1 MSLSYNFSLYV
12 LCDLSPCLPPC
23 DLSPYLL
30 SCNHVIYCRVISH
43 RIYRRVISHL
53 IYCRVTSHGVYCRVT
68 SHRVYLP
75 VTSHHVYRHAHARSC
90 RALVGSVPSYCLG
103 LIAPLVWS
111 RPPLPTFHCPSYCL
125 GLIAPL
131 VWSRPP
137 LPTFH
142 CLFGGCPF
150 SLLHHELSLSP
161 LDQLIPL
168 SILTCG
174 NHSLFK
180 RKERWR
186 KVETPWGGPIVSC
199 SCCPLLFLFAI
210 NVLRR
215 AVHSNFPLLCLNLS
229 KKALLLSK
237 LAARSPRCLHS
248 QIQGCRLRELA
259 RPASSP

>member
-111 RPPLPTFHCPSYCL
+111 RPPLPTFHC
-125 GLIAPL
+125 
-131 VWSRPP
+131 
-137 LPTFH
+137 
-142 CLFGGCPF
+142 LFGGCPF

-180 RKERWR
+180 RKER
-186 KVETPWGGPIVSC
+186 
-199 SCCPLLFLFAI
+199 
-210 NVLRR
+210 
-215 AVHSNFPLLCLNLS
+215 
-229 KKALLLSK
+229 
-237 LAARSPRCLHS
+237 
-248 QIQGCRLRELA
+248 
-259 RPASSP
+259 